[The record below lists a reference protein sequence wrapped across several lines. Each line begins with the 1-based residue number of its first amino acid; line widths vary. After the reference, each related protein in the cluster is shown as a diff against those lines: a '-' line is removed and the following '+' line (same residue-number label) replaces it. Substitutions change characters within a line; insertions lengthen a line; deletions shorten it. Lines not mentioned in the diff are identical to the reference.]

1 MKKKLEKNS
10 AITKKLQLH
19 QKMHINLVLARE
31 KLLQRSREIS
41 LVVLLKEE
49 LFLKS

>member
-1 MKKKLEKNS
+1 MKKKLEKKQCNNKETS
-10 AITKKLQLH
+10 APSKDA
-19 QKMHINLVLARE
+19 NLVLARE
-31 KLLQRSREIS
+31 KLLQRSRQIS